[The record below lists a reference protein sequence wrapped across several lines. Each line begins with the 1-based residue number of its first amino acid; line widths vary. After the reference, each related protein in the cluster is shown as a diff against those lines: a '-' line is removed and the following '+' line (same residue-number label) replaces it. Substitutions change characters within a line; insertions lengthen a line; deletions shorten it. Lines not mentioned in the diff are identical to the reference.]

1 MGLVNFKKAPLIFV
15 YGGKFP
21 EYGNESVI
29 FNGKHSKKNII
40 LLCNKNQTN
49 FKITNNIKLFDYD
62 EFNDDRLFFL
72 KKIKKLNKFRSSFW
86 ILSIERYFVLLKFV
100 NKLKINSFFHGEL
113 DNVFFNLSNV
123 DSKLNKFGRKF
134 FFPIDNKKG
143 FGSIV
148 YINST
153 KILEQFCEYAL
164 SQLEKKFYND
174 MELLFMFSKKFPQH
188 TKFLPTEK
196 SVFLKKNNNTL
207 DYKFTKGI
215 FDAARIGQYLFGV
228 DPRNIK
234 GNLYNKVIIDDKKVI
249 KKKLKKYYD
258 NCKFYFD
265 NQKFYFKFYKKK
277 INIFNLH
284 IHSKLIKD
292 IFTKKNYKNILD
304 NINNNRSSQL
314 FTSSK
319 FDKFFNFLN

>member
-1 MGLVNFKKAPLIFV
+1 MGLVNIKRAPLIFV

-21 EYGNESVI
+21 KYGNESI
-29 FNGKHSKKNII
+29 TFNSKHSKKNII

-49 FKITNNIKLFDYD
+49 FKVTNNIKLFDYD

-100 NKLKINSFFHGEL
+100 NKLKINNFFHGEL

-196 SVFLKKNNNTL
+196 SVFLKKNN
-207 DYKFTKGI
+207 KI
-215 FDAARIGQYLFGV
+215 LF
-228 DPRNIK
+228 
-234 GNLYNKVIIDDKKVI
+234 
-249 KKKLKKYYD
+249 
-258 NCKFYFD
+258 
-265 NQKFYFKFYKKK
+265 
-277 INIFNLH
+277 
-284 IHSKLIKD
+284 
-292 IFTKKNYKNILD
+292 
-304 NINNNRSSQL
+304 
-314 FTSSK
+314 
-319 FDKFFNFLN
+319 